1 MSDKK
6 KYIVTKAVGAYKKGE
21 VLELASVPLG
31 LQAHVEPFNGD
42 VKATDTA
49 EVKKLKAENT
59 KLKKEIDDLK
69 AAKTLE
75 VATPESAK

>member
-6 KYIVTKAVGAYKKGE
+6 KYIVTSAVGSYKKGE
-21 VLELASVPLG
+21 VIERDKLPIA
-31 LQAHVEPFNGD
+31 LQAHVSPFSGEE
-42 VKATDTA
+42 KATDPA
-49 EVKKLKAENT
+49 EVKKLKAANA

-69 AAKTLE
+69 AEKVLE